1 MMDEDE
7 MERVRVQCLLD
18 VVGLQRACQSANLR
32 FSAETNKYLVYV
44 TLQKL
49 GPSSAQKLV
58 SKCEFPGS
66 V

>member
-1 MMDEDE
+1 

-32 FSAETNKYLVYV
+32 FSTETNKYLVYV

-49 GPSSAQKLV
+49 GPSAAQKLV
-58 SKCEFPGS
+58 SKCEFPVVS
-66 V
+66 RICV